1 MPRGEEVS
9 EAIRNQI
16 VGMRRCD
23 KSFVWIGEQFNMSED
38 MARKIYNRWEATGS
52 CENASRSG
60 RPTILNKH
68 DVRRLKS
75 YITTNRETRRE
86 PLTEL
91 IQNCNLPVSTKTLSR
106 TMKDYIGLGRRIERK
121 RCFLTVQQKKNRLV
135 FAKKHIH
142 WTLEDW
148 RRIAFTDEI
157 GM

>member
-91 IQNCNLPVSTKTLSR
+91 I
-106 TMKDYIGLGRRIERK
+106 
-121 RCFLTVQQKKNRLV
+121 
-135 FAKKHIH
+135 
-142 WTLEDW
+142 
-148 RRIAFTDEI
+148 
-157 GM
+157 